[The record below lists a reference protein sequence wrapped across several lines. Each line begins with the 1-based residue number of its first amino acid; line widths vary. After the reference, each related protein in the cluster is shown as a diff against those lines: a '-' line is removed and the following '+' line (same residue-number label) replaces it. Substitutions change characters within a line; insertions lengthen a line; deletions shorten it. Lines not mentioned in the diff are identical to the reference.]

1 MTDIYI
7 SKICIKGNVNNK
19 FMLLSHTQF
28 IENRVY
34 DEDDEDQ
41 SILKDDETNSKLNGN
56 MKGDMK
62 HDKDPEEEFAEN
74 VTMALQSSFDFVDES
89 FHQVEVSDIW
99 SKHESKNLLSNGL
112 SSDPINVVG
121 RVLSIRI

>member
-1 MTDIYI
+1 
-7 SKICIKGNVNNK
+7 
-19 FMLLSHTQF
+19 MLLSHTQF

-41 SILKDDETNSKLNGN
+41 SILKDDETNSKLNRN

-62 HDKDPEEEFAEN
+62 HDKDPEEEFSEN

-99 SKHESKNLLSNGL
+99 SKHESKNLLSNGRAC
-112 SSDPINVVG
+112 SVY
-121 RVLSIRI
+121 

>member
-1 MTDIYI
+1 
-7 SKICIKGNVNNK
+7 
-19 FMLLSHTQF
+19 
-28 IENRVY
+28 
-34 DEDDEDQ
+34 
-41 SILKDDETNSKLNGN
+41 

-99 SKHESKNLLSNGL
+99 SKHESKNLLSNGVFCL
-112 SSDPINVVG
+112 LEYNLGGLLILIVPEFLINSQMY
-121 RVLSIRI
+121 RSKKR

>member
-1 MTDIYI
+1 
-7 SKICIKGNVNNK
+7 
-19 FMLLSHTQF
+19 MLLSHTQF

-34 DEDDEDQ
+34 DEDDEEQ
-41 SILKDDETNSKLNGN
+41 STLKDDETNSKLNGN

-62 HDKDPEEEFAEN
+62 NDKDPEEEFSEN